1 MKNKPIINICIALIL
16 LGIYVLVAYYGDPD
30 KVTYAIMAAILSAA
44 AYFFYKFI
52 IDITE

>member
-1 MKNKPIINICIALIL
+1 MKNKPIINICMAMIL
-16 LGIYVLVAYYGDPD
+16 LGIYVLVAYYAKPD
-30 KVTYAIMAAILSAA
+30 KVTYAIMTAILSAA

>member
-1 MKNKPIINICIALIL
+1 MKNKPIINICMALIL
-16 LGIYVLVAYYGDPD
+16 LGIYVLVAYYGKLD
-30 KVTYAIMAAILSAA
+30 KLTYGIMAAILSAA